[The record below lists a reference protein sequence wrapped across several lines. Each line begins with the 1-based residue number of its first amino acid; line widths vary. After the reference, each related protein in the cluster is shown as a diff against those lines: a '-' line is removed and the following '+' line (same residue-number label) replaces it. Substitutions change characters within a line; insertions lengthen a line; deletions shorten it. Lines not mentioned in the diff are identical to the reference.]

1 MLFFKDE
8 GLPTVNNGF
17 RTRQGVMRATAKE
30 LTGPY
35 ATEFR
40 HLQKPGQYPVEGSS
54 VFRLIG
60 NDDYILMYD
69 CYAQGYYQ
77 FCRSSDLKNFTFVQ
91 NTPTRGTFTP
101 RHGSVMHIS
110 AAERERLEAWSA
122 LAVAIDALERRPAPT
137 LTLRQLD
144 GRRKL
149 LDEARATLA
158 ATADAKRLRK
168 MAARVEGF

>member
-1 MLFFKDE
+1 M
-8 GLPTVNNGF
+8 
-17 RTRQGVMRATAKE
+17 
-30 LTGPY
+30 
-35 ATEFR
+35 
-40 HLQKPGQYPVEGSS
+40 
-54 VFRLIG
+54 
-60 NDDYILMYD
+60 
-69 CYAQGYYQ
+69 
-77 FCRSSDLKNFTFVQ
+77 
-91 NTPTRGTFTP
+91 
-101 RHGSVMHIS
+101 
-110 AAERERLEAWSA
+110 ERDRLEAWSA